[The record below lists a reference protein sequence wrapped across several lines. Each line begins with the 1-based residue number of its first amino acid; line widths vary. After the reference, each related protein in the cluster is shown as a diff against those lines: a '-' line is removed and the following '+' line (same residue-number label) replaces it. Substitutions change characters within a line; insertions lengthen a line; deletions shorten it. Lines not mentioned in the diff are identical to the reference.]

1 MRIRT
6 LLTLSLWILANPDP
20 SGAQNIPPFI
30 GGGLTKPKVN
40 FPNPLEQR
48 NTQRSRESGQ
58 QSAVIPQDSEI
69 RRLLDQISLGYSSKN
84 LDTVAACYLQNE
96 ELKVYWE
103 SQEFRGWGSFKGSL
117 EQIFNSTLTVK
128 LELTAVETHIFG
140 RFAWVTA
147 HYSREQLKDGVSSG
161 QQGRLTL
168 ILQKS
173 KANWNILHEHA
184 SPLL

>member
-1 MRIRT
+1 MPIKT
-6 LLTLSLWILANPDP
+6 FLTLSLLILASPAS

-30 GGGLTKPKVN
+30 GGGLNKPKVN

-48 NTQRSRESGQ
+48 ETPRRRESAQ
-58 QSAVIPQDSEI
+58 RTAVIPQDTEL
-69 RRLLDQISLGYSSKN
+69 RQLLDQLSLGYSSKN
-84 LDTVAACYLQNE
+84 LDTLGTCYLQTE

-103 SQEFRGWGSFKGSL
+103 SQEFRGWGSFKGGL
-117 EQIFNSTLTVK
+117 EQIFNSSLTVK
-128 LELTAVETHIFG
+128 LELTAVETHVFG

-147 HYSREQLKDGVSSG
+147 HYSREQLKAGVPSS

-173 KANWNILHEHA
+173 KANWNILHEHS
-184 SPLL
+184 SPL